1 MFTGVCT
8 YMFKIFTPI
17 RNCRFFNKTQSAPV
31 LVPTKINFRNVKDAQ
46 NSYVTH
52 NPIAVKYGNSIGT
65 LKTEITHSDKNKQSL
80 VFNSYVFSSN
90 NEKIG
95 GYKYKINKQDEMI
108 ENGYIETKLCH
119 RRQGI
124 GEIMRLASLIE
135 LKENNI
141 KGIDIYAIS
150 TAIPFHLKYKFK
162 PNITTKKDA
171 LTTLGKIENNQVAQ
185 DWHKKTAKNLTKEIK
200 NIHYSI
206 LNTKLA
212 ERVNNFIESYIK
224 QHLYGW
230 KEAKFDDIPMILT
243 SDKIKQCAG
252 FYNKLFKKHGIDYQ
266 I

>member
-1 MFTGVCT
+1 
-8 YMFKIFTPI
+8 MFKIFTPI

-65 LKTEITHSDKNKQSL
+65 LKTEITHSDKNKHSL

-95 GYKYKINKQDEMI
+95 GYKYKINKQDKMI

-135 LKENNI
+135 LNKRNRHICYLYSN
-141 KGIDIYAIS
+141 S
-150 TAIPFHLKYKFK
+150 IPFKIQIQTKY
-162 PNITTKKDA
+162 
-171 LTTLGKIENNQVAQ
+171 
-185 DWHKKTAKNLTKEIK
+185 
-200 NIHYSI
+200 
-206 LNTKLA
+206 
-212 ERVNNFIESYIK
+212 
-224 QHLYGW
+224 
-230 KEAKFDDIPMILT
+230 
-243 SDKIKQCAG
+243 
-252 FYNKLFKKHGIDYQ
+252 YN
-266 I
+266 

>member
-95 GYKYKINKQDEMI
+95 G
-108 ENGYIETKLCH
+108 L
-119 RRQGI
+119 
-124 GEIMRLASLIE
+124 
-135 LKENNI
+135 
-141 KGIDIYAIS
+141 
-150 TAIPFHLKYKFK
+150 
-162 PNITTKKDA
+162 
-171 LTTLGKIENNQVAQ
+171 
-185 DWHKKTAKNLTKEIK
+185 
-200 NIHYSI
+200 
-206 LNTKLA
+206 
-212 ERVNNFIESYIK
+212 
-224 QHLYGW
+224 
-230 KEAKFDDIPMILT
+230 
-243 SDKIKQCAG
+243 
-252 FYNKLFKKHGIDYQ
+252 
-266 I
+266 